1 MVSEFDIN
9 KELNKFHSLRPTN
22 LQDMET
28 IIKLKNEDDTVESKS
43 DLIPDVSTDT
53 PATDLAITSKSDSK
67 VLNKTKDS
75 ANFLYT
81 GLKNGC
87 NKCWQNSTLQV
98 LFQLEDF
105 RNTVLNIENDTY
117 YNEELTEKLE
127 IINTIYE
134 NKSVDST
141 YEERNTDESLIIPA
155 LYSIFNNLNNYNND
169 NKKFYENLKEHFI
182 FVENGNFIDF
192 QGVPL
197 EQPYNYNTMGSPS
210 EFLYILNTITL
221 KIKNSPVSYEQEID
235 NIFGYEKVEIY
246 NSLMYDNN
254 NLKIYDKY
262 FNNQTKGF
270 SNILTYINNTNQPLI
285 DYINI
290 DIYSQNLYYNKRFYK
305 NFNNSDIS
313 INSNWSV
320 NTNNFN
326 DYLKNLDIESFLKDY
341 FFNSFQFKAIDK

>member
-155 LYSIFNNLNNYNND
+155 LYSIFILFFLGRTTTRRCTMFLN
-169 NKKFYENLKEHFI
+169 
-182 FVENGNFIDF
+182 
-192 QGVPL
+192 
-197 EQPYNYNTMGSPS
+197 
-210 EFLYILNTITL
+210 
-221 KIKNSPVSYEQEID
+221 
-235 NIFGYEKVEIY
+235 
-246 NSLMYDNN
+246 
-254 NLKIYDKY
+254 
-262 FNNQTKGF
+262 
-270 SNILTYINNTNQPLI
+270 
-285 DYINI
+285 
-290 DIYSQNLYYNKRFYK
+290 YS
-305 NFNNSDIS
+305 S
-313 INSNWSV
+313 
-320 NTNNFN
+320 
-326 DYLKNLDIESFLKDY
+326 
-341 FFNSFQFKAIDK
+341 